1 MNGSNKNVG
10 IYVLILKASQTKSIV
25 NTLYEV
31 ICFRRAS
38 LDTHAS
44 IQLSDGSFNNRG
56 MSLHRY
62 LDSARTMNHRMY
74 LPAFQHQIDY
84 FN

>member
-1 MNGSNKNVG
+1 MNGSNKNVSL
-10 IYVLILKASQTKSIV
+10 YVLILDYISQTKSIV

-31 ICFRRAS
+31 ICAS
-38 LDTHAS
+38 ASALLDRDTHPS
-44 IQLSDGSFNNRG
+44 IQLSDGSYNNRG

-74 LPAFQHQIDY
+74 LPTILSD
-84 FN
+84 

>member
-10 IYVLILKASQTKSIV
+10 LYTLILEISQTKSTV

-31 ICFRRAS
+31 ICFRRAL
-38 LDTHAS
+38 LDTHAL
-44 IQLSDGSFNNRG
+44 IQLSDGSYNNRG

-74 LPAFQHQIDY
+74 LS
-84 FN
+84 

>member
-10 IYVLILKASQTKSIV
+10 LYALILEISQTKSIV

-31 ICFRRAS
+31 ICLRRAL

-74 LPAFQHQIDY
+74 LPCIQASD
-84 FN
+84 

>member
-10 IYVLILKASQTKSIV
+10 LYALILEISQTKSIV

-31 ICFRRAS
+31 ICFRCPLPV

-44 IQLSDGSFNNRG
+44 VQLSDGSFNNRG
-56 MSLHRY
+56 MSLHGY

-74 LPAFQHQIDY
+74 LS
-84 FN
+84 

>member
-1 MNGSNKNVG
+1 MNGSNKNVSL
-10 IYVLILKASQTKSIV
+10 YVLMLGISQTRSIV

-31 ICFRRAS
+31 FCFCGAL

-44 IQLSDGSFNNRG
+44 IQLSDGSFSNRG

-62 LDSARTMNHRMY
+62 LDSARTMNNRMY
-74 LPAFQHQIDY
+74 LL
-84 FN
+84 

>member
-10 IYVLILKASQTKSIV
+10 LYALTYIGNFSDKINSQYSIRG
-25 NTLYEV
+25 NCLR
-31 ICFRRAS
+31 CAL
-38 LDTHAS
+38 LDTQAHAS

-62 LDSARTMNHRMY
+62 LDSARTMNHCMY
-74 LPAFQHQIDY
+74 LP
-84 FN
+84 

>member
-1 MNGSNKNVG
+1 MNGSKKNVG
-10 IYVLILKASQTKSIV
+10 LYVFILKISQTKSIV

-31 ICFRRAS
+31 ICFCCALLAS
-38 LDTHAS
+38 DTHAS

-62 LDSARTMNHRMY
+62 LNSARTMNNRMY
-74 LPAFQHQIDY
+74 ERT
-84 FN
+84 